1 MIASIW
7 QIHPLKGTTLHTF
20 QSDWFRRCR
29 RGSLSSSIMADLM
42 IGARLYSCQNCSN
55 EVSRHDDIISK
66 GFQSLRG
73 RAFLFYEARN
83 VEEGPQQEKMLLSG
97 TYIVSDLF
105 CSECGQMLGWKY
117 IKAYDETQRYKEGKV
132 VLEKFKITNE
142 CC

>member
-1 MIASIW
+1 MIAPIW

-20 QSDWFRRCR
+20 LRAWFRRCR
-29 RGSLSSSIMADLM
+29 RGSLSSSTMADLM